1 MTSQSFLPLFVSS
14 AAALLGAACATTAE
28 PRMAST
34 QAQTAS
40 PLGPTIVQDV
50 AYVQRVETLAS
61 RRGVGVVWVN
71 PPSHHLAAPTAT
83 R

>member
-1 MTSQSFLPLFVSS
+1 MPSHSFLPLLAST
-14 AAALLGAACATTAE
+14 AAALLAASCATTE
-28 PRMAST
+28 PRMASA
-34 QAQTAS
+34 QASAANRS
-40 PLGPTIVQDV
+40 GPTIVQDV

-71 PPSHHLAAPTAT
+71 PPSRHVVATAPT